1 MDFYLGWLKNPK
13 RIGAI
18 APTSAAMAR
27 KMASVI
33 RPDSG
38 LPVLELGPGT
48 GAITKAIL
56 ARKID
61 PGNLISVEFSEI
73 FIPGLKRRFPGANFV
88 HGDAFDVAQIAE
100 DNGIGK
106 FDSAISGLPLLNF
119 PIDQRTRLVEMILD
133 HLEPGR
139 PLVQFSYGLKPPVR
153 ALANHFTVNHLGT
166 IWGNLPP
173 ARIWTYQREV
183 ADVDKPC
190 VVPQKISLNQVD
202 AN

>member
-1 MDFYLGWLKNPK
+1 
-13 RIGAI
+13 
-18 APTSAAMAR
+18 MAR

-33 RPDSG
+33 RSDSG
-38 LPVLELGPGT
+38 LPVLELGPGS
-48 GAITKAIL
+48 GAITKEIL

-61 PGNLISVEFSEI
+61 PGSLISVEFSKI
-73 FIPGLKRRFPGANFV
+73 FIPGLKRRFPGVNFV
-88 HGDAFDVAQIAE
+88 HGDAFNISQIAQ
-100 DNGIGK
+100 DHGVGK

-119 PIDQRTRLVEMILD
+119 PVDQRARLVEMILD

-139 PLVQFSYGLKPPVR
+139 PLVQFSYGLRPPVPAR
-153 ALANHFTVNHLGT
+153 KDHFTVNHLGN
-166 IWGNLPP
+166 ILGNLPP

-190 VVPQKISLNQVD
+190 VVPQKISLNQVE